1 MSGALKAD
9 IKFSIS
15 EFLLP
20 QHMFLHLIFAE
31 EISITMITNLRE
43 SNLMKLFYMFFFLLP
58 FLTFLL

>member
-20 QHMFLHLIFAE
+20 QHLFLHLIFAE

-43 SNLMKLFYMFFFLLP
+43 SNLMKLFYMFFLLP